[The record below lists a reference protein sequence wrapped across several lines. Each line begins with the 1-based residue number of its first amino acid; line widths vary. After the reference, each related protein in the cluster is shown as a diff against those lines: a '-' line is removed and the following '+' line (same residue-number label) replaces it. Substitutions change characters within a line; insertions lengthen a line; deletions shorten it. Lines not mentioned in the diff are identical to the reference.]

1 MDDKI
6 MIVDDDAKILKAVER
21 IFRQEPIECFLFS
34 SPVAALKQARDIE
47 PTVVVSD
54 QRMSEM
60 EGTMFLEKMKQIL
73 PATVRVLMSG
83 YADIDATIKAIN
95 QGQVFRFIK
104 KPWDTESFRCEIR
117 HAVQYSRLLRRIVH
131 SDGDPGEF
139 GRTER
144 LTGALE
150 MAGAVCHEFAQP
162 VQIISGYCEILTDEL
177 SRHPDASG
185 FEEPVSNILQST
197 RRLKGLLLKFMEVRR
212 YKTRPYLLSS
222 RIIDIEA
229 ATAEIDSD

>member
-6 MIVDDDAKILKAVER
+6 MIVDDDIKILKSVER
-21 IFRQEPIECFLFS
+21 IFRQEPIKCFLFS
-34 SPVAALKQARDIE
+34 SPADALKEACQIE

-54 QRMSEM
+54 QRMPEM
-60 EGTMFLEKMKQIL
+60 EGTVFLEKMKQKL

-83 YADIDATIKAIN
+83 YADIDATISAIN

-104 KPWDTESFRCEIR
+104 KPWDAHAFRSEIR
-117 HAVQYSRLLRRIVH
+117 HAVQYARLLRRLVH
-131 SDGDPGEF
+131 SDGEPGECE
-139 GRTER
+139 REER

-177 SRHPDASG
+177 SRQPDDSG
-185 FEEPVSNILQST
+185 FQEPVANILQST
-197 RRLKGLLLKFMEVRR
+197 ERLKDLLLKFMKVRR

-222 RIIDIEA
+222 TIIDIDA
-229 ATAEIDSD
+229 ATAETDPD